1 MKAQALTK
9 AGFLVSF
16 GDLAHHA
23 IRHLAHQ
30 PKSQEFA

>member
-1 MKAQALTK
+1 MDAQALTE
-9 AGFLVSF
+9 AGFHVSF
-16 GDLAHHA
+16 GDVAHHA